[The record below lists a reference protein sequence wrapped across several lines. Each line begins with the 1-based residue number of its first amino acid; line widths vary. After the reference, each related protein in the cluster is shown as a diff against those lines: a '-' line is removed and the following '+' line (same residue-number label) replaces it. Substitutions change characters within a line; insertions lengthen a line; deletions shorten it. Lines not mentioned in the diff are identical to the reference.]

1 VSVAKG
7 QSEVMNAVSLPTLT
21 EPVEPL
27 TLEEHAGVTLGQHGA
42 ALSLLPL
49 FTRVR
54 RRGVLRSSSPVT
66 NSRNWSLHGAFI
78 VGSTYALMS
87 TS

>member
-1 VSVAKG
+1 MSVAKG

-42 ALSLLPL
+42 EL
-49 FTRVR
+49 
-54 RRGVLRSSSPVT
+54 
-66 NSRNWSLHGAFI
+66 
-78 VGSTYALMS
+78 
-87 TS
+87 